1 MRNSFVGLIHR
12 YRGWELAS
20 LVPESAA
27 SRHWLL
33 TVAKQSPAACVWAVM
48 DECIAAEITNL
59 LNEGEGVVALERLVG
74 HAEHIGPLELCLS
87 NAPESFL

>member
-12 YRGWELAS
+12 YQGWELAS
-20 LVPESAA
+20 LTPENDA
-27 SRHWLL
+27 SRHWFIN
-33 TVAKQSPAACVWAVM
+33 VAKQSSAACVWAVM

-59 LNEGEGVVALERLVG
+59 LNEGEGVLALERLVG